1 MFKAWKIHAE
11 GQPRDVMKAEQAD
24 LPALGP
30 GEMRVKV
37 AAAALGLPDYF
48 MCTGQYPANPKDGPF
63 TPGGRRGCVCP
74 AAQGGYRGSPSCWG
88 RSQARSR

>member
-24 LPALGP
+24 LPALGA

-48 MCTGQYPANPKDGPF
+48 MCTG
-63 TPGGRRGCVCP
+63 
-74 AAQGGYRGSPSCWG
+74 
-88 RSQARSR
+88 